1 MPLPC
6 VQPRSWGC
14 LPEAFLPGRKKHLL
28 SLKTIA
34 LAIPLAQK
42 TGLST
47 IDEVISTSPHY
58 QSVPDFQRVQ
68 ITGDYA
74 SGVGISWP
82 FNFPMRLPPH
92 LVLACS
98 LSSAHCHR
106 HPCKMCGDSLC
117 FPALCMSYKH
127 LMMFLLYPLQDS
139 ELNALTGVS
148 GSAVYFPWDSLYMEG
163 EGDAHSV
170 AHSCVCLRPVHTM
183 TEVARGPLDV
193 QPLHSHLEW
202 VGQHC

>member
-92 LVLACS
+92 LVLACPS
-98 LSSAHCHR
+98 RVPTVTDIHARCVEVV
-106 HPCKMCGDSLC
+106 CA
-117 FPALCMSYKH
+117 FQ
-127 LMMFLLYPLQDS
+127 LY
-139 ELNALTGVS
+139 
-148 GSAVYFPWDSLYMEG
+148 
-163 EGDAHSV
+163 
-170 AHSCVCLRPVHTM
+170 VCLI
-183 TEVARGPLDV
+183 
-193 QPLHSHLEW
+193 SI
-202 VGQHC
+202 